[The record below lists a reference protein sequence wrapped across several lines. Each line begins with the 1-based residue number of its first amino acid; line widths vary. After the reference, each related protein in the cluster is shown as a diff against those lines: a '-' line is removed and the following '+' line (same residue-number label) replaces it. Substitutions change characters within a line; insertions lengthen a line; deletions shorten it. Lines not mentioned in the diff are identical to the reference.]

1 MSFRYVPNKNLG
13 ALVELPYH
21 SLVYLNLKRVS
32 WGWNSHRKKTNKNKT
47 KPPLFPRS
55 QLALSEL
62 RESTKPEMTLSSP
75 RCHCWV
81 HLCKESKHSPSSFPL
96 FLVFTRLNQMLL
108 LPLPL
113 YRLITQCLADWPIS
127 VIWLI
132 SMWFVL
138 LLLFLNIRHNK
149 TYSNPHKYNIRW
161 KIIKTEW
168 ILSSFLLVL

>member
-21 SLVYLNLKRVS
+21 SLVQLNLKGVS
-32 WGWNSHRKKTNKNKT
+32 WALTQNSELDKLTQEETKKKKT
-47 KPPLFPRS
+47 PLFTSS
-55 QLALSEL
+55 QLVLSEL
-62 RESTKPEMTLSSP
+62 RESPKPEMTLSSP

-81 HLCKESKHSPSSFPL
+81 HLCKESKHSPSSFPW
-96 FLVFTRLNQMLL
+96 FLVFTRLNLMLL

-113 YRLITQCLADWPIS
+113 YRLITQCLADWPIP

-132 SMWFVL
+132 SVWFVL
-138 LLLFLNIRHNK
+138 LLLFVFLNIRHNK

-161 KIIKTEW
+161 KIIKTE
-168 ILSSFLLVL
+168 